1 VTDTPALSPEE
12 TTAAESLLA
21 RAWGTSVSVRAAEEI
36 WGRSHILRLW
46 LADGRSAMLKRS
58 RTENFGDRERT
69 FGNELAALELLNGM
83 RRAVAPRLFGAD
95 PETGILVMEDL
106 GPGSTLAHSL
116 LDGDRDRASAD
127 LVRYARAL
135 AAIHAWSIAQVTV
148 AGLPAPGLGEPEWMG
163 AIVRGKEPFLAV
175 MAGLGLTTDG
185 VGDDIDLL
193 VSLLRGT
200 RATGLVHSDPCP
212 DNTHI
217 ADGNC
222 RIIDFETSGWGAVA
236 LDTAYLLTPF
246 PSCWCFASLPPGAT
260 GAALQAYGAEIAT
273 AGVDLGPDWDAV
285 MTAAMAGWLVARGES
300 LGEAL
305 DEDEDW
311 GTTTMRP
318 RLLTWLRSFGQAA
331 DRSGAL
337 PRLRSLAAA
346 AEELLSARWP
356 EALVPE
362 YPAFAG
368 PEALVARNPE
378 DWESP

>member
-1 VTDTPALSPEE
+1 VTDPPALSPDE
-12 TTAAESLLA
+12 TTATESLLA

-36 WGRSHILRLW
+36 WGRSHILRLR
-46 LADGRSAMLKRS
+46 LADERTVMLKRH
-58 RTENFGDRERT
+58 RTENFGDRDRT

-83 RRAVAPRLFGAD
+83 KRSVAPRLFGAD
-95 PETGILVMEDL
+95 SGTGILLMQDL
-106 GPGSTLAHSL
+106 GPGSSLAHSL

-127 LVRYARAL
+127 LVSYARAL
-135 AAIHAWSIAQVTV
+135 AAMHSWSIAEVTL
-148 AGLPAPGLGEPEWMG
+148 AGRPAPALGEPEWMG
-163 AIVRGKEPFLAV
+163 AILRGKEPFLTV
-175 MAGLGLTTDG
+175 MAGLGLATDG
-185 VGDDIDLL
+185 VGDDIDRL

-217 ADGNC
+217 VGGNC
-222 RIIDFETSGWGAVA
+222 WLIDFETSGWGAVA
-236 LDTAYLLTPF
+236 LDAAYLLTPF

-260 GAALQAYGAEIAT
+260 GAALRAYGQEVAA
-273 AGVDLGPDWDAV
+273 AGVDLGRDWDAV
-285 MTAAMAGWLVARGES
+285 MTAALAGWLVARGKA

-318 RLLTWLRSFGQAA
+318 RLLTWLRSFVQSA

-337 PRLRSLAAA
+337 PFLRTLAAA
-346 AEELLSARWP
+346 ARERLSARWP

-368 PEALVARNPE
+368 PGALVARNPE

>member
-1 VTDTPALSPEE
+1 VTDLPALSPEE
-12 TTAAESLLA
+12 TTATESLLA
-21 RAWGTSVSVRAAEEI
+21 RAWGRPVSVRAAEEI
-36 WGRSHILRLW
+36 WGRSHILRLR
-46 LADGRSAMLKRS
+46 LADERTVMLKRY
-58 RTENFGDRERT
+58 RTENFGDRDRT
-69 FGNELAALELLNGM
+69 LDNEVAALELLNGM
-83 RRAVAPRLFGAD
+83 KRAVAPRLFGAD
-95 PETGILVMEDL
+95 SAAGILIMEDL

-116 LDGDRDRASAD
+116 LDGDRDRALAD
-127 LVRYARAL
+127 LVSYARAL
-135 AAIHAWSIAQVTV
+135 AAMHSWSIAQVTL
-148 AGLPAPGLGEPEWMG
+148 AGLPAPALGEPEWMG

-175 MAGLGLTTDG
+175 MAGLGLATDG

-217 ADGNC
+217 VDGSC
-222 RIIDFETSGWGAVA
+222 WLIDFETSGWGAVA
-236 LDTAYLLTPF
+236 LDAAYLLTPF

-260 GAALQAYGAEIAT
+260 ATALQAYGEEVAA

-285 MTAAMAGWLVARGES
+285 MTAALAGWLVARGKA

-318 RLLTWLRSFGQAA
+318 RLLTWLRSFIQAA

-337 PRLRSLAAA
+337 PLLRSLAAA
-346 AEELLSARWP
+346 AQERLSARWP

-368 PEALVARNPE
+368 PGALVAQNPE

>member
-1 VTDTPALSPEE
+1 VTDSPALSPEE
-12 TTAAESLLA
+12 RTATESLLA
-21 RAWGTSVSVRAAEEI
+21 RAWGTSVAVRAAEEI
-36 WGRSHILRLW
+36 WGRSHILRVR
-46 LADGRSAMLKRS
+46 LADERTVMLKRH
-58 RTENFGDRERT
+58 RTENFGDRDRT

-83 RRAVAPRLFGAD
+83 EPAVAPRLLGAD
-95 PETGILVMEDL
+95 PEAEFLLMEDL
-106 GPGSTLAHSL
+106 GPGTTLAHSL
-116 LDGDRDRASAD
+116 LDGDRDRAEAD
-127 LVRYARAL
+127 LISYARAL
-135 AAIHAWSIAQVTV
+135 AAMHSWSIAQV
-148 AGLPAPGLGEPEWMG
+148 ALARRPAPALGEPEWMG

-175 MAGLGLTTDG
+175 MAGLGLAVD
-185 VGDDIDLL
+185 VIGDEIDLL
-193 VSLLRGT
+193 VSLLRGS

-236 LDTAYLLTPF
+236 LDAAYLLTPF

-260 GAALQAYGAEIAT
+260 EAALQAYWEEVAA
-273 AGVDLGPDWDAV
+273 AGVDLGSDWDAV
-285 MTAAMAGWLVARGES
+285 MTAALAGWLVARGKD

-305 DEDEDW
+305 DADEDW

-318 RLLTWLRSFGQAA
+318 RLLTWMGSFIQAA

-337 PRLRSLAAA
+337 PRLRGLAAGA
-346 AEELLSARWP
+346 RERLSARWP

-368 PEALVARNPE
+368 PGAVVARNPE
-378 DWESP
+378 DWEAP